1 MCSIAASPTP
11 VFTPTPSESP
21 SNVNRQA
28 AIIGGVVGGVFGIAL
43 LALLIV
49 CCVWYQLCKAPENA
63 QSKEHGDFN
72 FTDIK
77 VSSTNKT
84 AVELKGVEP
93 LPEEEEPVKLP
104 LPPSS
109 EVEV

>member
-1 MCSIAASPTP
+1 MPVSPTP
-11 VFTPTPSESP
+11 SSTPTESP
-21 SNVNRQA
+21 NSVDRQA
-28 AIIGGVVGGVFGIAL
+28 AIIGGVIGGVFGVSL

-49 CCVWYQLCKAPENA
+49 CCVWYQLFKAPESS

-77 VSSTNKT
+77 VSGTNKT
-84 AVELKGVEP
+84 AVELKGVES
-93 LPEEEEPVKLP
+93 LPEGEEPVKSP

-109 EVEV
+109 GDVVV